1 MSDTIIRQVAPG
13 VTIFSRPFTRFAGL
27 FPMGGRST
35 AIKLSS
41 GGVWVVASTPLNTET
56 KETIDAMGSVEYILA
71 ASADHHLFLG
81 EWKNAYPEAKIIGME
96 GLPEK
101 KKAERWAFFGSY
113 GIDPPAATYGFEND
127 IQSCYFSGFSK
138 KDVAWLHIP
147 SKTLIVADLLFN
159 LPAKEQYSKSSS
171 SPKLAFFFPNF
182 EPYSKF
188 HQKFVWNEGKDKNA
202 MKRDAQTVSEW
213 DFERIIPC
221 HGDVIEEDARKAW
234 ASAYTR
240 YLST

>member
-1 MSDTIIRQVAPG
+1 
-13 VTIFSRPFTRFAGL
+13 
-27 FPMGGRST
+27 MGGRST

-56 KETIDAMGSVEYILA
+56 KETIDAMGSVEYGTNRPP
-71 ASADHHLFLG
+71 FLLTG
-81 EWKNAYPEAKIIGME
+81 EWKKAYPEAKIIGME

-101 KKAERWAFFGSY
+101 KKAERWAFFGCKYLFAVTRLIGLSPCQLIAY
-113 GIDPPAATYGFEND
+113 GIDPPETTYGFEND
-127 IQSCYFSGFSK
+127 
-138 KDVAWLHIP
+138 
-147 SKTLIVADLLFN
+147 TLIVADLIFN

-188 HQKFVWNEGKDKNA
+188 HQKFVWNEGKDKDT

-221 HGDVIEEDARKAW
+221 HGVSQFPSE
-234 ASAYTR
+234 
-240 YLST
+240 